1 MRDGLNKI
9 NEKLTSF
16 KKKYYLNLF
25 LRGVL
30 LTLTL
35 VLFYFL
41 LAALLEYNLWL
52 SGWVRFSIF
61 LTFFL
66 VVIFSVY
73 KFLKEPLRWWLYR
86 KGLGQEETATMVG
99 RLFPEI
105 RDRLLNL
112 IQLSLNQ
119 KPTALLEAGITQK
132 SRQFEHLTFE
142 NAIDLREN
150 KRYLKYL
157 LVPMAFILLIVVV
170 NRGVFTQS
178 TLRIVQFNREF
189 SPQAP
194 FKFIIQNKNLNAFF
208 NEDFT
213 LNLRLVGEALPEAV
227 YLVSP
232 AQRIKLEMTKPG
244 EFAYTFEKIQNEVPF
259 QLEASGFYSDPY
271 TIRLVNRPEL
281 TRIKMRLQF
290 PRYLG
295 KKEEELINTGNIEIP
310 EGTKIT
316 WQISTANTAKASI
329 GFSSETG
336 TNPMQIIDNQLFT
349 FGKGFRNPDGYW
361 IDLENENSKNKDKI
375 NYSIL
380 VIKDQYPQIEVDHL
394 KDSVLF
400 KTIFLGGT
408 ISDDYG
414 LTELSLNY
422 QIIKDG
428 NTRNKKTTISI
439 NRNSPQQ
446 SFFYQWHIDSLGLQP
461 GDKLNYYLQVWD
473 NDGVNGRKSTQSKA
487 FVFALPGEEELKAN
501 IAKTQSA
508 AESKIDESLTKAKDI
523 REALDEA
530 QQKLKGKQTLDWQD
544 KKMLEDLVQ
553 QKNSLDQMINE
564 LQKQNELLEQKKD
577 AFSEQNEKIR
587 EKAAQIQKL
596 MDELLDPETKKLF
609 EELEKLLKENSDMN
623 QIQKMLDKMNR
634 KEINLE
640 KELERTL
647 ELFKQ
652 LKYDYKL
659 DQAVNEI
666 KEQRE
671 KQEKLLEKTQELTGE
686 KKNERDGKEGEKG
699 AEDKQ
704 KDNQENKSG
713 DKEGSDQEKDGSTQD
728 QKPDNQKLADDQEN
742 LEKDFEQFQK
752 TLEDLDKMGEEL
764 NQDTPTP
771 SKEDLDQVKDSQQQ
785 SKESLKQGNPKKSVG
800 PQKKSISQMRQMQQQ
815 LEDAQSSMEMD
826 IDMENLEAL
835 RQIIHGLIKLSFDQ
849 EALMKDFGQV
859 QQTDPR
865 YIQLSQNQ
873 LKIKDDSKVL
883 EDSLL
888 SLAKRDAFMGS
899 IITKEV
905 GELNSHL
912 DKVADHIKERRKSNA
927 GTEMQLSMTSINN
940 LAVMLDDHYD
950 MMMDM
955 MANAMPA
962 KGKKKGK
969 QQQPT
974 LGQLQQQLNQK
985 IEQLK
990 NGGKSGRQYSE
1001 ELAKMAAE
1009 QERIR
1014 RALQEMQ
1021 DKLKNEGGKTL
1032 GNDLPGKMEQ
1042 TEMDLVNKQITEQT
1056 IRRQK
1061 EIEVRLLEAEKS
1073 MREQN
1078 LDQERKGETAKDYD
1092 KEIPRAFEEYLR
1104 LKEKEVELLK
1114 TVPPKLYP
1122 YYKKEVNEYFKRI
1135 GNHN

>member
-1 MRDGLNKI
+1 
-9 NEKLTSF
+9 
-16 KKKYYLNLF
+16 
-25 LRGVL
+25 
-30 LTLTL
+30 
-35 VLFYFL
+35 
-41 LAALLEYNLWL
+41 
-52 SGWVRFSIF
+52 
-61 LTFFL
+61 
-66 VVIFSVY
+66 
-73 KFLKEPLRWWLYR
+73 
-86 KGLGQEETATMVG
+86 
-99 RLFPEI
+99 
-105 RDRLLNL
+105 
-112 IQLSLNQ
+112 
-119 KPTALLEAGITQK
+119 
-132 SRQFEHLTFE
+132 
-142 NAIDLREN
+142 
-150 KRYLKYL
+150 
-157 LVPMAFILLIVVV
+157 
-170 NRGVFTQS
+170 
-178 TLRIVQFNREF
+178 
-189 SPQAP
+189 
-194 FKFIIQNKNLNAFF
+194 
-208 NEDFT
+208 
-213 LNLRLVGEALPEAV
+213 
-227 YLVSP
+227 
-232 AQRIKLEMTKPG
+232 
-244 EFAYTFEKIQNEVPF
+244 
-259 QLEASGFYSDPY
+259 
-271 TIRLVNRPEL
+271 
-281 TRIKMRLQF
+281 MRLQF

-295 KKEEELINTGNIEIP
+295 KKGKELKDTGNVEIP

-316 WQISTANTAKASI
+316 WQISTANTVKASI

-400 KTIFLGGT
+400 KTMFLGGT

-414 LTELSLNY
+414 LTELSLKY
-422 QIIKDG
+422 QIIKNG
-428 NTRNKKTTISI
+428 NTSTKKTAIAI

-446 SFFYQWHIDSLGLQP
+446 SFFYQWHIDSLGLPP
-461 GDKLNYYLQVWD
+461 GDKLNYSLQVWD
-473 NDGVNGRKSTQSKA
+473 NDGVNGRKSTQSRA
-487 FVFALPGEEELKAN
+487 FVFALPDEEELKAN
-501 IAKTQSA
+501 IAKPQSA

-587 EKAAQIQKL
+587 EKAEQIQKL

-671 KQEKLLEKTQELTGE
+671 KQEKLLEETQELTGE
-686 KKNERDGKEGEKG
+686 KKNERDSQKGEKDAG
-699 AEDKQ
+699 DKQ
-704 KDNQENKSG
+704 KDQDSKSK
-713 DKEGSDQEKDGSTQD
+713 DKEGDNQDKGESKQD
-728 QKPDNQKLADDQEN
+728 QNPDNQKLSDEQEN
-742 LEKDFEQFQK
+742 LEKDFEQFEK
-752 TLEDLDKMGEEL
+752 TLEDLEKMGEEL
-764 NQDTPTP
+764 NQDTPAP
-771 SKEDLDQVKDSQQQ
+771 SKEDLDKVKDSQQQ

-800 PQKKSISQMRQMQQQ
+800 PQKKSISQMKQMQQQ

-835 RQIIHGLIKLSFDQ
+835 LQIIHGLIKLSFDQ

-865 YIQLSQNQ
+865 YVQLSQNQ

-888 SLAKRDAFMGS
+888 ALALRDAFMGS

-905 GELNSHL
+905 GELNGHL

-950 MMMDM
+950 MMMEM

-969 QQQPT
+969 QQQPS

-990 NGGKSGRQYSE
+990 NGGKTGRQYSE

-1014 RALQEMQ
+1014 RALQELQ
-1021 DKLKNEGGKTL
+1021 EKLKNEGGKTL

-1073 MREQN
+1073 MREQD